1 MEKYEIIFFAIA
13 IMAYIICS
21 ITLKISI
28 YAHLLFGAILAI
40 ILILAVLLKF
50 KQKYV

>member
-28 YAHLLFGAILAI
+28 YAHLLLGAILAI
-40 ILILAVLLKF
+40 IFEFLNHIF
-50 KQKYV
+50 